1 MSWAAYGPQKP
12 SSDGLRWHH
21 ASENDIGVICVPAG
35 HNTSGPASE
44 KRPQQDS
51 NLRSRLRRPL
61 LSPLSYGGY
70 AHRKGYQPKSP
81 RGHVPARGVTTG
93 RKTLPSREWRRH
105 WAGCTSSTTMR

>member
-12 SSDGLRWHH
+12 SSDGLRSHH

-51 NLRSRLRRPL
+51 NLRSRLRRAL
-61 LSPLSYGGY
+61 LGRLVTWESG
-70 AHRKGYQPKSP
+70 
-81 RGHVPARGVTTG
+81 PAARVQ
-93 RKTLPSREWRRH
+93 
-105 WAGCTSSTTMR
+105 GCTWGAGMRSDT